1 MSLMGRDS
9 VYWQYTDLRIFKAEG
24 ALVSDAYEEER
35 LQALAEREAAE
46 FAGPDHSSLAVRYGP
61 GSFGCH
67 EAMHVTQVV
76 VDLMERELLSHS
88 AVLLDSF
95 WYDKVREAQA
105 LLRSAYNHV
114 AEAHLA
120 APLPEDESSERGS
133 SH

>member
-1 MSLMGRDS
+1 M
-9 VYWQYTDLRIFKAEG
+9 A
-24 ALVSDAYEEER
+24 DAYEKER
-35 LQALAEREAAE
+35 LQALAERQAAE
-46 FAGPDHSSLAVRYGP
+46 FAGPDHRSLAVRYGP
-61 GSFGCH
+61 GSFGSH

-76 VDLMERELLSHS
+76 VDLIERELLSHS

-95 WYDKVREAQA
+95 WYGKVREAQA

-120 APLPEDESSERGS
+120 APLPVDDASAQGN